1 MSTDNPEFEQALV
14 EAIPHLRAFARSFT
28 TEVSRADDLVQETLV
43 KAWYSRDS
51 FAPGTNFR
59 AWLFTILRNAFI
71 SQNRKQKREVSDPD
85 NIHTNALSVPPEQY
99 GHLELQEFNV
109 ALDQLPRDQREALLL
124 IGAEGFSYEE
134 AAEICGCAVGTIK
147 SRVNRARSKLTGL
160 LGMEGEVVGTH
171 PDEEGVRVKVRG

>member
-1 MSTDNPEFEQALV
+1 MSSDNPEFEEALV

-28 TEVSRADDLVQETLV
+28 PEVSRADDLVQETLV
-43 KAWYSRDS
+43 KAWHSRDS

-59 AWLFTILRNAFI
+59 AWLFTILRNVFI

-85 NIHTNALSVPPEQY
+85 NAYTNSLSVPPEQY
-99 GHLELQEFNV
+99 GHLELREFHV
-109 ALDQLPRDQREALLL
+109 ALEQLPQDQREALLL

-147 SRVNRARSKLTGL
+147 SRVNRARNR
-160 LGMEGEVVGTH
+160 LGHMLGHDTAGDAPAKGAVL
-171 PDEEGVRVKVRG
+171 VKARG